1 MQLID
6 NVIYQNSIIKK
17 DKELLEFLFNYY
29 LSNYQLDKA
38 CSYTKLMT
46 SDLDSKKLDK
56 YKIFC
61 HLRNKEFQIALSK
74 LELGIENKRF
84 DSFFIKK
91 VNEIT
96 GIEKQIRKIL
106 IIF

>member
-1 MQLID
+1 MLNLLKNIL
-6 NVIYQNSIIKK
+6 NSQNSQSDDNNKK
-17 DKELLEFLFNYY
+17 DLELLEFLFNYY

-61 HLRNKEFQIALSK
+61 HLRNKEFEIALSK
-74 LELGIENKRF
+74 LELGIQNKR
-84 DSFFIKK
+84 
-91 VNEIT
+91 
-96 GIEKQIRKIL
+96 
-106 IIF
+106 

>member
-56 YKIFC
+56 YIIYCLQAIKNF
-61 HLRNKEFQIALSK
+61 K
-74 LELGIENKRF
+74 LH
-84 DSFFIKK
+84 
-91 VNEIT
+91 
-96 GIEKQIRKIL
+96 
-106 IIF
+106 